1 MFALILFAAGWA
13 SARRQSAA
21 AGALE
26 GSVTDTAGQRVADV
40 TVELLSAAT
49 NERHVAKADA
59 IGAFHF
65 SLIPSGTYQVELCQ
79 GFRTA
84 RMAQLTLNASEVPVL
99 EAVLEPGDSDVTV
112 ECACHLRAVAPLT
125 GTLVDQKTITAV
137 PLNTRNFTQVLS
149 MSSGSVATLRRPR
162 LLHAAGAQEE
172 NSLGASGGRPGDLA
186 CRLRTDAQ
194 RIAYRQV
201 ARRPAPRRRLRE
213 NCRSPAACVS
223 PSAPTCR
230 GLRIA
235 PPVPD
240 LPTRGGGGWLG
251 TAKEPPPLVF
261 NPRPRN
267 SSWSPAARRRR
278 MRPDRSWPIAIAL
291 PRWASA
297 ANILG
302 LAYPLRMPPPSFPSS
317 NRVR

>member
-1 MFALILFAAGWA
+1 MLSCRPMFALILFAAGWA
-13 SARRQSAA
+13 SARGQSAA

-65 SLIPSGTYQVELCQ
+65 SLIPSGTYQVEFVRE

-112 ECACHLRAVAPLT
+112 ECACHLRAVAPST

-201 ARRPAPRRRLRE
+201 ARRPVPRRRSTGKL
-213 NCRSPAACVS
+213 
-223 PSAPTCR
+223 
-230 GLRIA
+230 
-235 PPVPD
+235 
-240 LPTRGGGGWLG
+240 
-251 TAKEPPPLVF
+251 
-261 NPRPRN
+261 
-267 SSWSPAARRRR
+267 
-278 MRPDRSWPIAIAL
+278 
-291 PRWASA
+291 
-297 ANILG
+297 
-302 LAYPLRMPPPSFPSS
+302 
-317 NRVR
+317 